1 MMKEKY
7 NQLLKSINEY
17 VEKQEQID
25 ELVSNLRFI
34 KKKKSTKMTIQ
45 ELEDLCDNIY
55 QFINKTIDE
64 LNHDEILELHISLND
79 TIATIEREM
88 DNLNSLLDSGDSN
101 ALAIFEKIDKLEM
114 RKYLYQQLLDHVNT
128 KNSMNYMAMIK
139 QYNMGK

>member
-45 ELEDLCDNIY
+45 GLENLCENIY

-64 LNHDEILELHISLND
+64 LNHDEVLELQISLNE
-79 TIATIEREM
+79 TIATIERKI